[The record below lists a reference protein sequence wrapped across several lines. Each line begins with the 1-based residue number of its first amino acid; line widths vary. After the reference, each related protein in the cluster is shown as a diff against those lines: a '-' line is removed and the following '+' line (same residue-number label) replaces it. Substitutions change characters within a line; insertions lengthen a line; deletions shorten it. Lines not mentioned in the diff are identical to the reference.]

1 MSYFKKQL
9 FAFLAS
15 CFFVLFSVNS
25 HAESKIST
33 SYFSSVAV
41 SGYDTVAY
49 FSEQKATKGDSDFS
63 VKYQDATWHFSSKKN
78 ADLFSA
84 NPKKYAPQ
92 FGGYCAWAISQNHI
106 AKSDPLA
113 WKIIDNKLYLN
124 YDFEVQ
130 AMWLKDPKKRIEM
143 ANKNWPSI
151 LK

>member
-1 MSYFKKQL
+1 MHILKCVVFC
-9 FAFLAS
+9 FAKIFRILT
-15 CFFVLFSVNS
+15 FRNVKVLIVGTF
-25 HAESKIST
+25 
-33 SYFSSVAV
+33 
-41 SGYDTVAY
+41 
-49 FSEQKATKGDSDFS
+49 
-63 VKYQDATWHFSSKKN
+63 
-78 ADLFSA
+78 
-84 NPKKYAPQ
+84 
-92 FGGYCAWAISQNHI
+92 SQNHI